1 MGHFNFPNQNS
12 LNNGNRCIT
21 WAVLMFFF
29 MVGTVA
35 SVSDLRERHSFI
47 ALEKLYEVIRT
58 VRKSRCNIEDK
69 NIWKRE
75 VVFEVLTAEV
85 KFLSFLK
92 IC

>member
-1 MGHFNFPNQNS
+1 
-12 LNNGNRCIT
+12 
-21 WAVLMFFF
+21 MFFF

-47 ALEKLYEVIRT
+47 VLKKLYQVIRT
-58 VRKSRCNIEDK
+58 RRRSRCNIEDK
-69 NIWKRE
+69 NIWERE
-75 VVFEVLTAEV
+75 VVFEILIAEV